1 MPVRAREVLQGA
13 AFGGAIDNGRA
24 EYGPGAV
31 LQSEFLTYFINS
43 LFFFICEESV
53 TAAIIF
59 SAIQQRYWP
68 SNNDIGLGNRV
79 DKPANFCGSSNALQ
93 ARSPIAL
100 QPHNVYNAAGL

>member
-1 MPVRAREVLQGA
+1 MAREVLQGA

-79 DKPANFCGSSNALQ
+79 DMQAASCNALR
-93 ARSPIAL
+93 ASFRGSAIAWGT
-100 QPHNVYNAAGL
+100 HNVYNAAGL